1 MHDYVKVKFSISIP
15 FSPCQFPSLGL
26 GTEQGARV
34 GSLPGLLLLVGRGNI
49 FHVYL
54 IPSMLRVDT
63 NDAQLNIYI
72 PIIVT
77 QSVVV
82 VLGGG
87 MSLQL
92 IQS

>member
-15 FSPCQFPSLGL
+15 FSPCQFPSPGL
-26 GTEQGARV
+26 GTELGARV
-34 GSLPGLLLLVGRGNI
+34 ESLLLVLVRGRGNI

-82 VLGGG
+82 VLRGG

>member
-1 MHDYVKVKFSISIP
+1 MHDYFKVKFSISIP

-26 GTEQGARV
+26 GTELGARV
-34 GSLPGLLLLVGRGNI
+34 ESLLLVLVRGRGNI

>member
-1 MHDYVKVKFSISIP
+1 MHDYFKVKFSISIP

-34 GSLPGLLLLVGRGNI
+34 GSLPGLLVLGRGNI